1 MTTQKAM
8 ANKIYLDNAASTP
21 IRDEVF
27 QEMIPYLTFHYGNPS
42 SLHAFGF
49 EANRAINKARNHVA
63 SIIGAKPSEII
74 FTGSGTEADNM
85 ATKGVAYSV
94 REKVPKRNHIITTS
108 IEHDAVM
115 ESCRDLERNGFE
127 VSYLPV
133 SREGLVDAAIL
144 EDSISKEKTSLV
156 SIMLANNEIGTLQPI
171 NELVKITRSKA
182 EDVIFHTDAI
192 QALGKIPINC
202 EDLGVDLMA
211 LSSHKI
217 NGPKGVG
224 CLYIKEGSPVNALI
238 SGGGQEKH
246 LRSGTENVHGIVG
259 FGKACDIL
267 KQNHDKVRTNI
278 IQLRDY
284 LVGRIVDEIP
294 MVRYNGPSD
303 NNIRLP
309 NIAHFTFFGLNG
321 EDLLIKLDEHGV
333 AASTGSACS
342 ARKQKESHVLRAM
355 GFTLPEISGS
365 LRLSLGPHNTI
376 EEVDQTVA
384 IMKRVIEELLEVS
397 PFKHTI

>member
-1 MTTQKAM
+1 
-8 ANKIYLDNAASTP
+8 
-21 IRDEVF
+21 
-27 QEMIPYLTFHYGNPS
+27 
-42 SLHAFGF
+42 
-49 EANRAINKARNHVA
+49 
-63 SIIGAKPSEII
+63 
-74 FTGSGTEADNM
+74 M

-94 REKVPKRNHIITTS
+94 REKVPKKNHIITTS

-127 VSYLPV
+127 VTYLPV
-133 SREGLVDAAIL
+133 SNEGLVDAAIL

-171 NELVKITRSKA
+171 NELVKITRRKA

-303 NNIRLP
+303 SNIRLP

-355 GFTLPEISGS
+355 GFTLQEISGS

-376 EEVDQTVA
+376 EEVDKTVA
-384 IMKRVIEELLEVS
+384 ILKRVIEELLEVS

>member
-1 MTTQKAM
+1 MTTQKGS

-49 EANRAINKARNHVA
+49 EANRAINKARKRVA

-94 REKVPKRNHIITTS
+94 REKVPKKNHIITTS

-133 SREGLVDAAIL
+133 SREGLVDAATL

-171 NELVKITRSKA
+171 HELVKITHRKA
-182 EDVIFHTDAI
+182 EEVIFHTDAI

-303 NNIRLP
+303 SNIRLP

-365 LRLSLGPHNTI
+365 LRLSLGPDNTI

-384 IMKRVIEELLEVS
+384 ILKGVIEELLDVS
-397 PFKHTI
+397 PFKHTT

>member
-1 MTTQKAM
+1 
-8 ANKIYLDNAASTP
+8 
-21 IRDEVF
+21 
-27 QEMIPYLTFHYGNPS
+27 
-42 SLHAFGF
+42 
-49 EANRAINKARNHVA
+49 
-63 SIIGAKPSEII
+63 
-74 FTGSGTEADNM
+74 
-85 ATKGVAYSV
+85 
-94 REKVPKRNHIITTS
+94 
-108 IEHDAVM
+108 
-115 ESCRDLERNGFE
+115 
-127 VSYLPV
+127 
-133 SREGLVDAAIL
+133 
-144 EDSISKEKTSLV
+144 
-156 SIMLANNEIGTLQPI
+156 
-171 NELVKITRSKA
+171 
-182 EDVIFHTDAI
+182 VIFHTDAI

-224 CLYIKEGSPVNALI
+224 CLYVKEGSPVNALI

-267 KQNHDKVRTNI
+267 KQNHDNVRTNI
-278 IQLRDY
+278 IQIRDY
-284 LVGRIVDEIP
+284 LVGKIINEIP

-303 NNIRLP
+303 INIRLP

-365 LRLSLGPHNTI
+365 LRLSLGPQNTI

-384 IMKRVIEELLEVS
+384 ILKGVIEELLDVS
-397 PFKHTI
+397 PFKHTT